1 MSRVRLNV
9 VYSGHVQGVGF
20 RYTVKS
26 LSPGY
31 EVTGTIRNLPDGR
44 VELVVEGAKD
54 ELEAFLQGIMESGL
68 GSLIR
73 DAHTSW
79 SEARGDLKGFAI
91 VN

>member
-1 MSRVRLNV
+1 MSRMRVQV

-31 EVTGTIRNLPDGR
+31 EVAGTIRNLSDGR
-44 VELVVEGAKD
+44 VELVAEGVKD
-54 ELEAFLQGIMESGL
+54 ELEAFLQGVMDSGL

-79 SEARGDLKGFAI
+79 SEARGDIKGFAI